1 MANYNFKKDAKSDDG
16 PEVQRF
22 LREGHTTKE
31 LTAGT
36 YRLAT
41 TDVVAPG
48 ALGVLPANVTY
59 RLHPDGGLQ
68 LVVT

>member
-1 MANYNFKKDAKSDDG
+1 MATYNFSKDAKTDDG
-16 PEVQRF
+16 HEMQRF
-22 LREGHTTKE
+22 LRDGHTTKE

-48 ALGVLPANVTY
+48 SLGVLPANVTY
-59 RLHPDGGLQ
+59 RLHPDGGIQ